1 LSKSLGH
8 PNIVPF
14 IGVTTNSLQIV
25 LEWMPNGTLTEFV
38 EKNPSASRIGLVSP
52 SQQPDLTDIYVLK
65 LMDVAEGLG
74 YLHANR
80 TTHGDLSGAG
90 VFFWSFRPPR

>member
-1 LSKSLGH
+1 MWKRLKH

-14 IGVTTNSLQIV
+14 IGITTDPLQIV

-38 EKNPSASRIGLVSP
+38 KKNPSASRLSLVSP
-52 SQQPDLTDIYVLK
+52 SLQSHFIDNVNLLK
-65 LMDVAEGLG
+65 LLDIAKGLD

-80 TTHGDLSGAG
+80 TIHGDLKG
-90 VFFWSFRPPR
+90 VSTLVRSF